1 MTTPELVQAQR
12 TYFETGATR
21 SADVRLAALKK
32 LQAAVQANE
41 RALAEAMAADFRKAP
56 MEVYMTETGMVLDE
70 IRFHLKHLRAWMRET
85 RVPTPLAQFPS
96 RSFRSPEPYGVCLIL
111 APWNYPIQL
120 CLEPLIGAISGGNC
134 AVVKPSAY
142 APATSRALAKLLGET
157 FEPEYIAV
165 VEGGREENKALLDE
179 RFDFIFFTGSP
190 AVGRVVMQSAAKY
203 LTPVCLELGGKSPVI
218 VTESADIAV
227 AARRIAFG
235 KVLNAGQTC
244 VEPDYCFVHK
254 SVEAAFLDAY
264 RKAIGGIFPGWPLR
278 RNAGHR
284 Q

>member
-12 TYFETGATR
+12 AYFETGATR
-21 SADVRLAALKK
+21 SADFRLAALKK

-134 AVVKPSAY
+134 
-142 APATSRALAKLLGET
+142 
-157 FEPEYIAV
+157 
-165 VEGGREENKALLDE
+165 
-179 RFDFIFFTGSP
+179 
-190 AVGRVVMQSAAKY
+190 
-203 LTPVCLELGGKSPVI
+203 VI
-218 VTESADIAV
+218 VIFKISESMSFTLKNDK
-227 AARRIAFG
+227 RFPQS
-235 KVLNAGQTC
+235 L
-244 VEPDYCFVHK
+244 K
-254 SVEAAFLDAY
+254 SVKVYAAAS
-264 RKAIGGIFPGWPLR
+264 ACVCG
-278 RNAGHR
+278 
-284 Q
+284 

>member
-12 TYFETGATR
+12 AYFETGATR
-21 SADVRLAALKK
+21 SAEFRLASLKK

-120 CLEPLIGAISGGNC
+120 CLEPLIGAISG
-134 AVVKPSAY
+134 AD
-142 APATSRALAKLLGET
+142 T
-157 FEPEYIAV
+157 
-165 VEGGREENKALLDE
+165 D
-179 RFDFIFFTGSP
+179 P
-190 AVGRVVMQSAAKY
+190 AVLEIWTVKDGAPVMLAQSHARDKYYVEYLADENAWLIANEGSGGAASSVWFY
-203 LTPVCLELGGKSPVI
+203 YALQNGELALMQGVTSESGAWYMTYDTDYDVSNDTPS
-218 VTESADIAV
+218 D
-227 AARRIAFG
+227 
-235 KVLNAGQTC
+235 
-244 VEPDYCFVHK
+244 
-254 SVEAAFLDAY
+254 EAACQEIIDSHTERYTALDY
-264 RKAIGGIFPGWPLR
+264 TPYTELR
-278 RNAGHR
+278 